1 MLEDNV
7 YLLYILAAL
16 LHTPLGLRR
25 VVRWQLS
32 ALVSL
37 HSDCQQG
44 NMYTCLASRVRATPA
59 SLTHGPPSRQ
69 GGWSQVG
76 FLVINEQQ
84 EHVIMKFPGRTPPT
98 LCKWRVLFFSSC
110 QFLYLQSHLVRFGN
124 VIIFIGNLFHRLYF
138 KLS

>member
-69 GGWSQVG
+69 GGSPGREPAHVDLPCFTDPFQGCGSQPDAFY
-76 FLVINEQQ
+76 FLVLSSYTNNFFQLW
-84 EHVIMKFPGRTPPT
+84 
-98 LCKWRVLFFSSC
+98 LCKWSFAGFQLVL
-110 QFLYLQSHLVRFGN
+110 
-124 VIIFIGNLFHRLYF
+124 
-138 KLS
+138 